1 MTVNITPVMSKLNMQ
16 REFIQ
21 KIRLEREMSI
31 PKKLKNKIASF
42 NDAYAQV
49 KSKAISVNAG
59 GRQAFRYAGN
69 PKKDTFKVV
78 DANAE
83 SHIKEFIGVDSIVAF
98 GNEIVKELC
107 ENK

>member
-1 MTVNITPVMSKLNMQ
+1 MTVNITPIMTKLNMQ

-21 KIRLEREMSI
+21 KIRLEREASI
-31 PKKLKNKIASF
+31 SKKLKNKIASF
-42 NDAYAQV
+42 NDAYTQV

-69 PKKDTFKVV
+69 PKKDIFSVA
-78 DANAE
+78 DANVE
-83 SHIKEFIGVDSIVAF
+83 SNVKEFTGVDSIVAF